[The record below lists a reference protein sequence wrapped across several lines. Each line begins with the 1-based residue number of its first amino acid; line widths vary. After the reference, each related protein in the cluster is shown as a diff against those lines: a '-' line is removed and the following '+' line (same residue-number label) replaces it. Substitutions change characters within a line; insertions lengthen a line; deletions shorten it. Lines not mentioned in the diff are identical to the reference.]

1 MRRQPQSFANA
12 PLFSCLPLF
21 SDASSVLCIARQQ
34 HGRTSAIAV
43 HSCLSCLGG
52 LGRACL
58 LMVCYWKCVTA
69 GTVIS
74 QTRVVCVAQGGLWR
88 LTGQQ
93 IAGAAAEGEGG
104 GASSSSKGAAGGGEG
119 ADDVRGP
126 HASLA
131 VKLQVS
137 SPCLICM
144 LWSLDMHVCGSH
156 CCSPGSQQHWQYAY
170 GSAVCVGLKQCRLD
184 LCTQNLVCL
193 PPFYTTCI
201 CFIKN
206 HRSYCTQL

>member
-1 MRRQPQSFANA
+1 
-12 PLFSCLPLF
+12 
-21 SDASSVLCIARQQ
+21 
-34 HGRTSAIAV
+34 
-43 HSCLSCLGG
+43 
-52 LGRACL
+52 
-58 LMVCYWKCVTA
+58 MVCYWKCVTA

-137 SPCLICM
+137 SPCL
-144 LWSLDMHVCGSH
+144 MHVVGPIYACMWLILLGL
-156 CCSPGSQQHWQYAY
+156 GTQQHWQPAC
-170 GSAVCVGLKQCRLD
+170 GSRMCC
-184 LCTQNLVCL
+184 LCKPQAIYQVLGAQIQAALLEN
-193 PPFYTTCI
+193 P
-201 CFIKN
+201 
-206 HRSYCTQL
+206 